1 MDTNVTK
8 PERQIKPQKS
18 ASGNI
23 SEIGNKE
30 LRHQHYVKLKRE
42 KKKEK
47 KKRREERQKEAEA
60 LGDNAPPK
68 LVPKTIESMRE
79 ADETTVASGDAPE
92 EQQDE
97 EVNWD
102 ISNDEFKDYFSKTYE
117 PKVLITSSDNTHSK
131 TIRFVKELTRI
142 IPNSTPLWRKN
153 SSIKKMVK
161 QAIENGYT
169 DIIVINEDNRMPNG
183 LVVTHLPE
191 GNQSNK

>member
-1 MDTNVTK
+1 MASKEQESIATTSDS
-8 PERQIKPQKS
+8 QSKS
-18 ASGNI
+18 KKSQSGNI

-30 LRHQHYVKLKRE
+30 VRHQHYVKLKRE

-97 EVNWD
+97 EVKWD
-102 ISNDEFKDYFSKTYE
+102 IDNDEFKDYFSKSYE
-117 PKVLITSSDNTHSK
+117 PKVLITTGDNPHSK
-131 TIRFVKELTRI
+131 TLVFVKKLTRM
-142 IPNSTPLWRKN
+142 IPNSTPLRRKN
-153 SSIKKMVK
+153 SSVKKM
-161 QAIENGYT
+161 
-169 DIIVINEDNRMPNG
+169 
-183 LVVTHLPE
+183 
-191 GNQSNK
+191 

>member
-1 MDTNVTK
+1 MASEEQETIATK
-8 PERQIKPQKS
+8 PDSQSKPLKS
-18 ASGNI
+18 KTGGNI

-30 LRHQHYVKLKRE
+30 VRHQHYVKLRRE

-102 ISNDEFKDYFSKTYE
+102 ISNDEFKDYFSKSYE
-117 PKVLITSSDNTHSK
+117 PKVLVTSSDNTHSVS
-131 TIRFVKELTRI
+131 RFLATSHEL
-142 IPNSTPLWRKN
+142 
-153 SSIKKMVK
+153 
-161 QAIENGYT
+161 
-169 DIIVINEDNRMPNG
+169 VI
-183 LVVTHLPE
+183 T
-191 GNQSNK
+191 